1 MKHRVRTI
9 FALLL
14 TPAALALQFWA
25 ARHSELVETAYSR
38 GIYPII
44 ASIFSTL
51 FGLIPISVAEVLLAL
66 AAIVILC
73 RFFFRLVRLP
83 KTGPIGLWHGLLKF
97 GAFLSVL
104 FFLFTI
110 WQLNYHREP
119 LAQNLNYK
127 TGTPNKAELVAL
139 TTQEVSAI
147 NALCPLLSWNK
158 QGHSYEAGG
167 FNAVRARV
175 NDAYGRLSA
184 AEDPSNMLLPRISA
198 YPKAVWPSG
207 LLAHFGIEG
216 IYVPFTFEPTVDTG
230 YPMFLWPFDAAH
242 ESAHLKGFA
251 REDEANYWAYLADC
265 ASPDVFFQ
273 YSGHMN
279 ALLYLANAL
288 GSTDVSALSAQL
300 EKLDTRAKSDINSY
314 NAYVAKN
321 QGTLSTAASK
331 VNDSYLKVQGQ
342 PGVMSYD
349 AFVDLLCDRY
359 RTQTGV

>member
-9 FALLL
+9 LALLL

-25 ARHSELVETAYSR
+25 ARHSELVETTYSR

-51 FGLIPISVAEVLLAL
+51 FGLVPFSAAEVLLAL
-66 AAIVILC
+66 AAVVILC
-73 RFFFRLVRLP
+73 RFFFRLARLP
-83 KTGPIGLWHGLLKF
+83 KTGPVGLWHGLLKF
-97 GAFLSVL
+97 GAFLSAL
-104 FFLFTI
+104 FFIFTI

-119 LAQNLNYK
+119 LAQNLKYK
-127 TGTPNKAELVAL
+127 AGVPNKAELVAL
-139 TTQEVSAI
+139 TAQEVASI
-147 NALCPLLSWNK
+147 NALCPLLSWDK

-167 FNAVRARV
+167 FDTVRTRV

-184 AEDPSNMLLPRISA
+184 TEDPSDMLLPHISA
-198 YPKAVWPSG
+198 YPKAVWPDG

-230 YPMFLWPFDAAH
+230 YPMFQWPFNAAH

-251 REDEANYWAYLADC
+251 REEEANYWAYLATC
-265 ASPDVFFQ
+265 ESPDVFFQ

-288 GSTDVSALSAQL
+288 GATDVGDLSVQL
-300 EKLDTRAKSDINSY
+300 EKLDGRAKSDINNY
-314 NAYVAKN
+314 NAYLSKN
-321 QGTLSTAASK
+321 QGALSETANK
-331 VNDSYLKVQGQ
+331 INDRYLKAQGQ
-342 PGVMSYD
+342 QGVVSYD

-359 RTQTGV
+359 RTQTGI